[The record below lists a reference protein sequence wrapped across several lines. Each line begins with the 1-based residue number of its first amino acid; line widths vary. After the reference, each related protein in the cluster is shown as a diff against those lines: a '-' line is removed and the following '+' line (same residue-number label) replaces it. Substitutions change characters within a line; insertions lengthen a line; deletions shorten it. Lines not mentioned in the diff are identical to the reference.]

1 MKKLVALLLAAV
13 MLLALT
19 ACGEKAETAAPAD
32 TSSTSSSASSSG
44 AKLRFV
50 TGGESGTYY
59 AFGSVIAQHA
69 TNNAGV
75 NVVGLVGNGSQAN
88 VMELQDGNAELAFC
102 QSDVMAY
109 AYNGTNLFE
118 ETGKVDCFSTVAAL
132 YMEQVQIVTTDASIK
147 SVADLAGKRV
157 AIGSAG
163 SGVYF
168 NAIDI
173 LGAYGLTEDDI
184 IPTYQSFGDSA
195 NDIKDGK
202 IDAAFIVAG
211 APTTAITDLATTK
224 DVYLVSLD
232 DEHIESLCA
241 TSDYYTK
248 NVIPA
253 DVYGTDGDVTTVAVG
268 AVILARDDVSEDA
281 IYNFTKD
288 LFDNAEAEVSS
299 HAKYGELNLDFAASV
314 TSVPYHPGAAKYF
327 AEKGYT
333 VATK

>member
-1 MKKLVALLLAAV
+1 M
-13 MLLALT
+13 
-19 ACGEKAETAAPAD
+19 
-32 TSSTSSSASSSG
+32 
-44 AKLRFV
+44 
-50 TGGESGTYY
+50 
-59 AFGSVIAQHA
+59 
-69 TNNAGV
+69 
-75 NVVGLVGNGSQAN
+75 
-88 VMELQDGNAELAFC
+88 
-102 QSDVMAY
+102 
-109 AYNGTNLFE
+109 
-118 ETGKVDCFSTVAAL
+118 
-132 YMEQVQIVTTDASIK
+132 
-147 SVADLAGKRV
+147 
-157 AIGSAG
+157 
-163 SGVYF
+163 
-168 NAIDI
+168 
-173 LGAYGLTEDDI
+173 
-184 IPTYQSFGDSA
+184 
-195 NDIKDGK
+195 
-202 IDAAFIVAG
+202 
-211 APTTAITDLATTK
+211 
-224 DVYLVSLD
+224 YLVSLD

>member
-1 MKKLVALLLAAV
+1 
-13 MLLALT
+13 
-19 ACGEKAETAAPAD
+19 
-32 TSSTSSSASSSG
+32 
-44 AKLRFV
+44 
-50 TGGESGTYY
+50 
-59 AFGSVIAQHA
+59 
-69 TNNAGV
+69 
-75 NVVGLVGNGSQAN
+75 
-88 VMELQDGNAELAFC
+88 MELQDGNAELAFC

-132 YMEQVQIVTTDASIK
+132 YMEQVQIVTTDSSIK
-147 SVADLAGKRV
+147 TVEDLKGKRV
-157 AIGSAG
+157 SIGAAG

-168 NAIDI
+168 NAIDS
-173 LGAYGLTEDDI
+173 LGAYGLTEADI
-184 IPTYQSFGDSA
+184 TPTYQSFGDSA

-232 DEHIESLCA
+232 DEHIEKLCS

-333 VATK
+333 VPTK

>member
-1 MKKLVALLLAAV
+1 MQEIEGRAAV
-13 MLLALT
+13 DGYL
-19 ACGEKAETAAPAD
+19 CGC
-32 TSSTSSSASSSG
+32 
-44 AKLRFV
+44 
-50 TGGESGTYY
+50 GTYIEIHGKTVFHHLIS
-59 AFGSVIAQHA
+59 AKRR
-69 TNNAGV
+69 
-75 NVVGLVGNGSQAN
+75 
-88 VMELQDGNAELAFC
+88 MELQRAVGACRMDGILE
-102 QSDVMAY
+102 
-109 AYNGTNLFE
+109 GTNGCVIQAGPGRMPEVERVVNLMDRE
-118 ETGKVDCFSTVAAL
+118 GCFREADWNRELTSFDKFCVLADQNSDTERFLELLKPDIAVIDRGGRL
-132 YMEQVQIVTTDASIK
+132 YECVP
-147 SVADLAGKRV
+147 AGFDKATAMKAV
-157 AIGSAG
+157 LE
-163 SGVYF
+163 YF
-168 NAIDI
+168 
-173 LGAYGLTEDDI
+173 G
-184 IPTYQSFGDSA
+184 IPWENSYAFGDSA

>member
-1 MKKLVALLLAAV
+1 MKLYYQF
-13 MLLALT
+13 
-19 ACGEKAETAAPAD
+19 P
-32 TSSTSSSASSSG
+32 
-44 AKLRFV
+44 
-50 TGGESGTYY
+50 GTW
-59 AFGSVIAQHA
+59 
-69 TNNAGV
+69 
-75 NVVGLVGNGSQAN
+75 
-88 VMELQDGNAELAFC
+88 
-102 QSDVMAY
+102 
-109 AYNGTNLFE
+109 
-118 ETGKVDCFSTVAAL
+118 
-132 YMEQVQIVTTDASIK
+132 
-147 SVADLAGKRV
+147 
-157 AIGSAG
+157 
-163 SGVYF
+163 
-168 NAIDI
+168 
-173 LGAYGLTEDDI
+173 
-184 IPTYQSFGDSA
+184 FGDCMPF
-195 NDIKDGK
+195 GK
-202 IDAAFIVAG
+202 GDEFFLFRQRDNRNPEPFG
-211 APTTAITDLATTK
+211 EPFGWDLATTK

-288 LFDNAEAEVSS
+288 LFDNAASEVSS